1 VRKGDDASFMEL
13 KAMSV
18 DSHPDGS
25 FLVLP
30 ALSSEIY
37 KVARDVSPL
46 RRLAG
51 VESITT
57 GDAWEQVL
65 STGRSDTAWVAER
78 EARPLGANAPLKLI
92 RIPLNENNAN
102 IPVTQKLLDDAGYD
116 VGQFVLEEAGLSF
129 GEDEVVEFAIGDSV
143 KKPRGFL
150 TYPVDVAA
158 DATRPFGTVQIN
170 KTGVNGAFAASTAT
184 VSPADVLADAFYALR
199 TAYRRNSTWLMNS
212 LTAAVVRKMKDLE
225 GRFIWRDA
233 LQVGQPRMLLGRPVE
248 IEENMPNIVAGSVSI
263 ATADWQRAYV
273 VVDRPGIKTLRD
285 PFTSKPN
292 VLFYSYVRVGG
303 GLRDSRAIKLVQ
315 FSA

>member
-1 VRKGDDASFMEL
+1 
-13 KAMSV
+13 
-18 DSHPDGS
+18 
-25 FLVLP
+25 
-30 ALSSEIY
+30 
-37 KVARDVSPL
+37 
-46 RRLAG
+46 